1 MTKYDKTPTEE
12 HYTVNG
18 QTGNGTPT
26 NHSPASLQLQPTATC
41 MAAAGVYHSPVQ
53 LPTSAG
59 SEQLPVSASQEA
71 STVAP
76 ELPTCEHELSLVLG
90 N

>member
-1 MTKYDKTPTEE
+1 MG
-12 HYTVNG
+12 HQ
-18 QTGNGTPT
+18 QTILPRRYSYSYLHGGGGGGGG
-26 NHSPASLQLQPTATC
+26 
-41 MAAAGVYHSPVQ
+41 GVYHSPVQ